1 MYNLPEH
8 IQKLFLLVRKR
19 LSEDKLDMPVILP
32 EQYRQIFS
40 AASEQGVLAI
50 VWDAM
55 QALFVDKALSK
66 ECRPDRALLLNWA
79 LNVERIEKLYESQYQ
94 KASELAAIYA
104 DYGIRTIVMKGISA
118 STWYPIPNHRP
129 CGDLDC
135 FLLGAYEKGNE
146 IALMQGAEV
155 DLIHYKH
162 SHIKYKGLPIDNHQ
176 YLTHVKGSRRAKDF
190 EKLLQNILYTTE
202 GRRIND
208 TSLEEPPSLFH
219 ALFLTY
225 HAHHHFLVEGIR
237 LRHLTDWAM
246 FVNKYGEEIDWQY
259 FNEISRRHGMKP
271 FADSMMRLSRDVVG
285 VTIPSLYSIAEDRNR
300 DAYLLNDMFYA
311 DEKIN
316 NSSLPH
322 WRRRVKVLFS
332 YWNNRKKYQLF
343 SDKTFISALI
353 IAVFGFFFDKDI

>member
-8 IQKLFLLVRKR
+8 IQKLFLLVRKG
-19 LSEDKLDMPVILP
+19 LSEDKSDNPVILP

-40 AASEQGVLAI
+40 VASEQGVLAI

-55 QALFVDKALSK
+55 QDLFVGNTLPK
-66 ECRPDRALLLNWA
+66 ECRPARALLLNWA
-79 LNVERIEKLYESQYQ
+79 LNVEKIEKLYESQYQ

-118 STWYPIPNHRP
+118 STWYPVPNHRP

-146 IALMQGAEV
+146 IALKQGAEV

-176 YLTHVKGSRRAKDF
+176 YLTHIKGSRKANEF
-190 EKLLQNILYTTE
+190 EEILQNILYTTE
-202 GRRIND
+202 GRKIND
-208 TSLEEPPSLFH
+208 TNLEEPPALFH
-219 ALFLTY
+219 ALFLTC
-225 HAHHHFLVEGIR
+225 HAHHHFLVERIR

-246 FVNKYGEEIDWQY
+246 FVNKYSEDIDWQY
-259 FNEISRRHGMKP
+259 FNEICRQHGMKS
-271 FADSMMRLSRDVVG
+271 FAESMMRLSRDVVG
-285 VTIPSLYSIAEDRNR
+285 VAVPSIYSIAEDRDR

-311 DEKIN
+311 KGKIN
-316 NSSLPH
+316 NSSLSH
-322 WRRRVKVLFS
+322 WRRRIKVFFS

-343 SDKTFISALI
+343 SDKTFISALT
-353 IAVFGFFFDKDI
+353 IAVLGFFFDNEV